1 MRTNTRTL
9 PFSPKTNKTQ
19 ARDLEAWAHA
29 TQGTGAYEFSQDN
42 EFMSSPAAALGD
54 LFAEGC
60 VRVPLFHHHRPRARR
75 AQQSP
80 THLIAHHTS
89 HLSPH
94 FCSIEKNTHTPQPTP
109 INNK

>member
-60 VRVPLFHHHRPRARR
+60 VRVPLFHHHRPRARQASNR
-75 AQQSP
+75 PRISSLT
-80 THLIAHHTS
+80 THLISHHTFVP
-89 HLSPH
+89 L
-94 FCSIEKNTHTPQPTP
+94 KKTRTHPNQPQ
-109 INNK
+109 